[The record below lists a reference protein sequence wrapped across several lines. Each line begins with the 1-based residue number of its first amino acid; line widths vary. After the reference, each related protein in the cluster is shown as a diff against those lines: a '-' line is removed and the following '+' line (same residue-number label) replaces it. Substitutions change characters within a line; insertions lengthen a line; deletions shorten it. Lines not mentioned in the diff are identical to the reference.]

1 MDINTISVIAFYTLL
16 AILIYKNRDKVQ
28 RHAGII
34 FMYETTRGIKLMDKL
49 AKYKRFWKAWSYL
62 GIPIGYLG
70 MGFIFYFLFNAFLFP
85 SPEATVSPILPGI
98 KIPGSDFFLPFW
110 HGIISLFLLLV
121 IHEGAHGI
129 ISRVHNVKVESTGVG
144 ILAILPFAFVKP
156 NEKQI
161 KKLNVSKRIAMY
173 AAGPFAN
180 ITTAALA
187 LGLLLFGVMPLLIS
201 SYDVIGLNVLDVT
214 EGFPADKGGLEVG
227 STITFI
233 DDIPIT
239 ETDLVYEELL
249 SKIPGEEMILT
260 LDSGEGL
267 NMIAIENPNDPS
279 DGHYGFS
286 FEGVLEQ
293 KEHAWYAGLLSIF
306 KDFLYFFIT
315 LSLGVGLFNLLPLGP
330 LDGGK
335 MMKDGLVSVTKREK
349 WSNRVFIYLSLLTFL
364 MLLVSIF
371 RPMIG

>member
-1 MDINTISVIAFYTLL
+1 MNINTISVIAFYTLL
-16 AILIYKNRDKVQ
+16 AILIYKNRKKVQ

-34 FMYETTRGIKLMDKL
+34 FMYETTRGIKLMDKF
-49 AKYKRFWKAWSYL
+49 AKYGRFWKAWSYL
-62 GIPIGYLG
+62 GIPVGYLG
-70 MGFIFYFLFNAFLFP
+70 MGFIFYFIVNAFFFP

-98 KIPGSDFFLPFW
+98 KVPGSDFFLPFW
-110 HGIISLFLLLV
+110 HGIIALFLLLV

-129 ISRVHNVKVESTGVG
+129 ISRVHKVKVESTGVG
-144 ILAILPFAFVKP
+144 LLAILPFAFVKP
-156 NEKQI
+156 NENQV
-161 KKLNVSKRIAMY
+161 KKLSASKRIAMY

-187 LGLLLFGVMPLLIS
+187 LGLLLFGVMPLLIGA
-201 SYDVIGLNVLDVT
+201 YDVSGLNVLGVT
-214 EGFPADKGGLEVG
+214 EGFPAENAGLESG
-227 STITFI
+227 DTITFI
-233 DDIPIT
+233 DNIPIS
-239 ETDLVYEELL
+239 ETDLAYEALL
-249 SKIPGEEMILT
+249 SKTPGNEMILT
-260 LDSGEGL
+260 LDSGEDL
-267 NMIAIENPNDPS
+267 NMLAAENPDDPT
-279 DGHYGFS
+279 DGHYGFN
-286 FEGVLEQ
+286 FEGILEK
-293 KEHAWYAGLLSIF
+293 KEHAWYAEILSIF

-335 MMKDGLVSVTKREK
+335 MMKDGLVALTKREK

>member
-1 MDINTISVIAFYTLL
+1 MNLNTISVIAFYALL
-16 AILIYKNRDKVQ
+16 AILIYKYRNKVQ

-34 FMYETTRGIKLMDKL
+34 FMYETTRGIKLMDRL

-62 GIPIGYLG
+62 GIPVGYLG
-70 MGFIFYFLFNAFLFP
+70 MGFIFYFLFNAFFFP
-85 SPEATVSPILPGI
+85 TPEATISPVLPGI
-98 KIPGSDFFLPFW
+98 KIPGSEFFLPFW
-110 HGIISLFLLLV
+110 HGIFALFLLLV

-144 ILAILPFAFVKP
+144 LLAILPFAFVKP
-156 NEKQI
+156 NEKQV
-161 KKLNVSKRIAMY
+161 KKLSASKRIAMY

-201 SYDVIGLNVLDVT
+201 SYDVLGLNVLSVT
-214 EGFPADKGGLEVG
+214 EGFPAENAGLESG
-227 STITFI
+227 NTITFI
-233 DDIPIT
+233 DNIPLS
-239 ETDLVYEELL
+239 ETDLAYEALL
-249 SKIPGEEMILT
+249 SKTPGDEMSLT
-260 LDSGEGL
+260 LESGESL
-267 NMIAIENPNDPS
+267 NMIATENPDDPS

-335 MMKDGLVSVTKREK
+335 MMKDGLVSLTKREK